1 MEGIQDVAIVNNLAK
16 GNRVGHQKQ
25 TPPLIRDDNAA
36 EPSLPS
42 SLRGRY
48 HFREESLPREHRTR
62 AVDPTEDSVQPIR
75 TPSQIPH
82 IDNKASETF
91 GSSTGQDLRINLG
104 PSINGTRY
112 GTVYEGDTRY
122 DTRDDHGIH

>member
-1 MEGIQDVAIVNNLAK
+1 MEGIQDVAIVNNLAR
-16 GNRVGHQKQ
+16 GNRIGHQKQ

-48 HFREESLPREHRTR
+48 HLHEESLPREHRTR
-62 AVDPTEDSVQPIR
+62 TADPTDDSVQPFR

-91 GSSTGQDLRINLG
+91 CSSTGHNFKDKFRI
-104 PSINGTRY
+104 
-112 GTVYEGDTRY
+112 V
-122 DTRDDHGIH
+122 H